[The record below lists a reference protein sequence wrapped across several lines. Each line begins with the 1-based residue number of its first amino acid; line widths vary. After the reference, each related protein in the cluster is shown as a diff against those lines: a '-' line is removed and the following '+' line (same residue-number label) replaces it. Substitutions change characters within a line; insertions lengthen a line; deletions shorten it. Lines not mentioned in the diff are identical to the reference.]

1 MVQTER
7 LEHRDPKV
15 AEGVL
20 ALLALAHAQEAG
32 LLEVVNAPAFDQ
44 TLEGIQQSARIFIG
58 ANRAGVLLGVV
69 ALGEDD
75 EPGQINIAVLVVH
88 PGHQRQGI
96 ARALLCHVLSQA
108 ADTVFSVVAA
118 AGNQAAMALY
128 RGLGF
133 IEYRHG
139 TLGAAA
145 IAVVKLKTR
154 SGAAFRVTH

>member
-1 MVQTER
+1 MIQTER

-15 AEGVL
+15 AEGIL
-20 ALLALAHAQEAG
+20 ELLALAHAQEAE
-32 LLEVVNAPAFDQ
+32 LLQVAPAPAFDQ
-44 TLEGIQQSARIFIG
+44 TLEGIRHSARLFIG

-88 PGHQRQGI
+88 PGQQRQGI
-96 ARALLCHVLSQA
+96 ARALLRHALSQA
-108 ADTVFSVVAA
+108 ADTIFSVVAA
-118 AGNQAAMALY
+118 ASNQAAMALY